1 MLAKLVINVF
11 KILTDFSNSVG
22 NQLCEFILDIC
33 IVWCCSLIV
42 ASADP
47 VYNLLKGASL
57 LSRKQGIG
65 GDGDSSGVSSMR
77 SLPRQNTASS
87 GKSGSSRSSSPGNTN
102 LYSFHFYPYSI
113 LGGSLLVERWYN
125 WYGMLTRYPQ
135 CKFSL
140 EFQEILSKNR
150 IMPTFTECVWF
161 FLTNA
166 LWGTF

>member
-1 MLAKLVINVF
+1 MDSCLFIQHYLSCFIANFTNRLIITMPLDCGITEENIMTSYDVIQARDEQF
-11 KILTDFSNSVG
+11 QDTDFSNFVSD
-22 NQLCEFILDIC
+22 QLCEFILDNIC
-33 IVWCCSLIV
+33 NFCCCFLIV

-113 LGGSLLVERWYN
+113 LGGSLLAER
-125 WYGMLTRYPQ
+125 
-135 CKFSL
+135 
-140 EFQEILSKNR
+140 
-150 IMPTFTECVWF
+150 
-161 FLTNA
+161 
-166 LWGTF
+166 